1 MLTGA
6 RVFVTGASG
15 FLGSNFVRRAL
26 SAGAKVTVLM
36 RPGAD
41 PWRLDGVSDRVEI
54 VEGDLTSLASKDITA
69 RLGGVD
75 VVYHFAAAGLDQTVA
90 DDLAMIQ
97 ANVTGTCLALDFARR
112 AGAGRFIHM
121 GTSGEYGPCE
131 RADEEDLPR
140 PTGIYGATKASA
152 TILARAFSQRYGLA
166 VVVLRPFAVY
176 GPYESGFR
184 LVPHCI
190 LRSLQGVPIEVSSGE
205 QTRDY
210 IHVDDV
216 VRAAEL
222 VGSHPQA
229 PGHTFNL
236 CWGAD
241 TPIKDVVTR
250 VVALTGSQSPI
261 HFGAKPHIPGE
272 MWKTSGNPSK
282 ADALLAWVPLVRLD
296 DGLRA
301 TIAWFREH
309 AAAYDEHR
317 S

>member
-1 MLTGA
+1 MLSGA

-15 FLGSNFVRRAL
+15 FLGANLVRRVL
-26 SAGAKVTVLM
+26 STGAKVTVLM
-36 RPGAD
+36 RPGVE
-41 PWRLDGVSDRVEI
+41 PWRLDNVRDRVQI
-54 VEGDLTSLASKDITA
+54 VEGDLTSLGSENVLAG
-69 RLGGVD
+69 LGGVD
-75 VVYHFAAAGLDQTVA
+75 VVYHFAATGLNQTVA

-97 ANVTGTCLALDFARR
+97 TNVAGTYLALDFARR
-112 AGAGRFIHM
+112 AGAARFIHL
-121 GTSGEYGPCE
+121 GTSGEYGPCQ

-152 TILARAFSQRYGLA
+152 TILARAFSQRYGLD

-176 GPYESGFR
+176 GPYESSFR

-190 LRSLQGVPIEVSSGE
+190 LRSLHGVPIEISSGE

-216 VRAAEL
+216 VQAAEL
-222 VGSHPQA
+222 VASHPQA

-261 HFGAKPHIPGE
+261 LFGAKPHIPGE

-282 ADALLAWVPLVRLD
+282 ASALLGWAPRVKLD

-301 TIAWFREH
+301 TIDWFRKH
-309 AAAYDEHR
+309 AAAYDEYR

>member
-1 MLTGA
+1 MLSGAHVFITGA
-6 RVFVTGASG
+6 TG
-15 FLGSNFVRRAL
+15 FLGANLVRHML
-26 SAGAKVTVLM
+26 STGAKVTVLL
-36 RPGAD
+36 RPSAD
-41 PWRLDGVSDRVEI
+41 RWRLHDVWDRLQI
-54 VEGDLTSLASKDITA
+54 VEGDLADLVSQSVRAPVG
-69 RLGGVD
+69 RVD
-75 VVYHFAAAGLDQTVA
+75 VMYHLAAMGLNQTA
-90 DDLAMIQ
+90 DDDLTMIQ
-97 ANVTGTCLALDFARR
+97 ANVAGTYCALDFARR

-184 LVPHCI
+184 LVSHCI
-190 LRSLQGVPIEVSSGE
+190 VRSLRGVPIEVSSGE

-210 IHVDDV
+210 IYVDDV
-216 VRAAEL
+216 VQAAE
-222 VGSHPQA
+222 VVATHPQA

-241 TPIKDVVTR
+241 TPIKDVVAR

-272 MWKTSGNPSK
+272 MWKTSGNPGK
-282 ADALLAWVPLVRLD
+282 AGALLGWAPRVRLD

-301 TIAWFREH
+301 TIDWFRKH
-309 AAAYDEHR
+309 AAAYDEYR